1 MGKSSLARAG
11 VVPAIR
17 RRGQPVVVFT
27 PGTDPVGRLAQ
38 VDPDSAVVVDQLEEI
53 FDATAER
60 ERVAF
65 AEALGAGRCGCRSC

>member
-1 MGKSSLARAG
+1 M
-11 VVPAIR
+11 
-17 RRGQPVVVFT
+17 FT

-53 FDATAER
+53 FDSTTAER

-65 AEALGAGRCGCRSC
+65 AEALARRAVRVPIVLTLRADLSPPSAPCRRSPD